1 MFPWNLGFWLLLG
14 FAWQLLWPFQ
24 WFSHQILL
32 CYEQEGHLH
41 AWRPFPGVATLRSG
55 KQKST
60 GKGYWMILGPV
71 ASCSWSNGQS
81 SHLYNGG
88 CATWHAWHVSCK
100 SGQDHLSFT
109 VSIFMDIYRLSS
121 FTVSDLSTTRCPDQS
136 FVLSLASQ
144 KHQIC
149 LTPHDPGA
157 CQTCSPSVSRNPCL
171 ILRSTSTIFHMPLFK
186 STNFNVIHYSSTRST
201 DLLFQFQ
208 IGRMQS

>member
-88 CATWHAWHVSCK
+88 CATWHAWHVSCT
-100 SGQDHLSFT
+100 SGQIRPRSFIIYCINIYGYLSFIIIY
-109 VSIFMDIYRLSS
+109 SIRFVHYKMPRPKFRFESCKPKASNLFDSAWS
-121 FTVSDLSTTRCPDQS
+121 RCMPNM
-136 FVLSLASQ
+136 FSL
-144 KHQIC
+144 
-149 LTPHDPGA
+149 
-157 CQTCSPSVSRNPCL
+157 SVSESLPYL
-171 ILRSTSTIFHMPLFK
+171 AFHFHNLPHAI
-186 STNFNVIHYSSTRST
+186 VQIHKLQCNS
-201 DLLFQFQ
+201 L
-208 IGRMQS
+208 